1 MLFLSLSVLL
11 KTNILGWIRIYIIKS
26 RPQIPR
32 VYKFTEKKKKKHV
45 LTVLLGEWNKK
56 GIIQDNRW
64 LLEPSKAWTLLK
76 QPLFHTKPPMFIII
90 FGTAT
95 EWLCVNSTL
104 NWPQKCLPSN
114 LVNIWTKK
122 IEPGG
127 SVLEKIKPIV
137 LTTKLWEIPGQVH
150 AKWTPRGFIPSN
162 SNSRKLYGSLYDNQK
177 EKWERKRERDW
188 NIIKKLVDKKYLTH
202 NQSIAIGNT
211 LDYLS
216 KQNLK
221 NNTRKSWKLE

>member
-1 MLFLSLSVLL
+1 MLFLRLSVLL
-11 KTNILGWIRIYIIKS
+11 KINILGWIRIILS
-26 RPQIPR
+26 NPDP
-32 VYKFTEKKKKKHV
+32 KFQECINPLEKKQKQKHV

-64 LLEPSKAWTLLK
+64 LLELSKAWTLLK
-76 QPLFHTKPPMFIII
+76 QPLFHTKSPMSIII

-95 EWLCVNSTL
+95 EWLCVKSTL
-104 NWPQKCLPSN
+104 NWPQKYLPSN

-150 AKWTPRGFIPSN
+150 VKWTPRGFIPWN

-177 EKWERKRERDW
+177 EKWDRKREIDW
-188 NIIKKLVDKKYLTH
+188 NIISL
-202 NQSIAIGNT
+202 
-211 LDYLS
+211 
-216 KQNLK
+216 
-221 NNTRKSWKLE
+221 